1 MMSTIVPTTINDVP
15 ASPCSPKSP
24 GSISPVELDA
34 KLQYYVVLYGT
45 RWPLIRAHMQCAFQ
59 TAFPAKYLENRWQQI
74 QTGTNVS
81 VVEEVRSPLSA
92 LETDDIVNLTQV
104 PLSPSAPNGTGIQ
117 ERLPLKRC
125 YDGAANSPKQPSR
138 PPPPASPFTPPK
150 ALLGKRCPTFLLAPG
165 SSLAAPDSVR
175 RQLKAVYLASKL
187 NEKRWSNPPDP
198 SSENTS
204 GMIERHASDEEKA
217 AIVALLAREL
227 AVFRKKGSGSVLGQS
242 TFGFAAASPTGKAKL
257 STVTAHANSPHTPSA
272 SSGAKSC
279 QAAPTCSMR

>member
-15 ASPCSPKSP
+15 TSPCSPKSP
-24 GSISPVELDA
+24 DSISPVELDA
-34 KLQYYVVLYGT
+34 KLQYYVVLYGA

-74 QTGTNVS
+74 QAGANVS
-81 VVEEVRSPLSA
+81 VVEEVRSPLAA
-92 LETDDIVNLTQV
+92 LETDDIVNVTQV

-187 NEKRWSNPPDP
+187 NENRWSNPPEP
-198 SSENTS
+198 SSENAS
-204 GMIERHASDEEKA
+204 EIELHASDEEKA

-227 AVFRKKGSGSVLGQS
+227 AMFRKKGSGSVLSQS
-242 TFGFAAASPTGKAKL
+242 TFAAASPTGKAKL
-257 STVTAHANSPHTPSA
+257 STATARANSPHTPSA
-272 SSGAKSC
+272 SSGTTSC